1 MIKKLIKYIGVWI
14 IGVCS
19 GITFYLWIQL
29 MREEAY
35 RRKADEISV
44 VWRQNHFKL
53 NKENLYN
60 ELYAQGVEFPEI
72 VLSQAI
78 LETGNFKSN
87 ACKIKNNLF
96 GLRNSDGTYKDFEHW
111 TDCVAAY
118 KKYIQKYEELPA
130 DYYEYLKNLGYSED
144 STYIE
149 KLKQIKK

>member
-1 MIKKLIKYIGVWI
+1 MEKLIKYISVWI

-35 RRKADEISV
+35 RRKMDEVSV
-44 VWRQNHFKL
+44 VWRQDHFKL

-78 LETGNFKSN
+78 LETGHFKSN

-118 KKYIQKYEELPA
+118 KKYIQKYEELPT
-130 DYYEYLKNLGYSED
+130 DYYEYLKNLGYAED
-144 STYIE
+144 STYID
-149 KLKQIKK
+149 KLKQIK